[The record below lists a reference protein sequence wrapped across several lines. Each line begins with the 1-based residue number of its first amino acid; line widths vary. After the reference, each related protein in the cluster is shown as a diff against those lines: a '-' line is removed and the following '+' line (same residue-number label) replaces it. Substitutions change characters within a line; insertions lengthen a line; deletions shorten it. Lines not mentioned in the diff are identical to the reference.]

1 MRTTLLLLAFLAG
14 PALAGQTVWK
24 WVDSDGVTH
33 YADRPVPGATRMELS
48 TGSSVPNADVPSYS
62 SSSSSSDSTP
72 AEAGPAYRNFEIWK
86 PSPEETIANTGG
98 QVTVNVRTEPELR
111 PGHSLYLYLD
121 GRLVEGFP
129 GNTTSFDLTE
139 VPRGGH
145 TVIATVSDSRGN
157 KIQETERVVFYV
169 QQASVA
175 QPPTGPALRPPP
187 KPQPR
192 AGNKMATSQPT
203 YAALNPGAHNAK
215 IDPTTNRPV
224 VTKPTVKPSTPKTGK

>member
-48 TGSSVPNADVPSYS
+48 TGSSLPSANTPSYGS
-62 SSSSSSDSTP
+62 SSSSSTP
-72 AEAGPAYRNFEIWK
+72 ADSGPAYRNFEIWK

-98 QVTVNVRTEPELR
+98 QVTVNIRTEPGLA
-111 PGHSLYLYLD
+111 PGHTLNLYLD

-129 GNTTSFDLTE
+129 GNTTSFDLTG
-139 VPRGGH
+139 VARGEH
-145 TVIATVSDSRGN
+145 TVIATVTDSGGN
-157 KIQETERVVFYV
+157 RIQETERVVFYV
-169 QQASVA
+169 RQESAA

-192 AGNKMATSQPT
+192 AGNKMPASQPT
-203 YAALNPGAHNAK
+203 YAALNPAVSAAK
-215 IDPTTNRPV
+215 IDPATNRPV
-224 VTKPTVKPSTPKTGK
+224 VQKPAVKPSTPKPGK